1 MPSGLCHTD
10 LQRQHWFPYCS
21 LQAGFQ
27 YYSSSKL
34 LMAYENMPPPEYE
47 LLGGQKAVWLIS
59 EIIRV
64 KHLALSLI
72 LGRNVFHWLNAMSAP
87 TSACTPT
94 PMCIYTIP
102 VSVYTYTCICIC
114 LYPYLNPYL
123 YPVIYTIRRMILL
136 K

>member
-34 LMAYENMPPPEYE
+34 LMAKPSLTPEYE
-47 LLGGQKAVWLIS
+47 LLGGQKAVLLIS
-59 EIIRV
+59 EIICV

-72 LGRNVFHWLNAMSAP
+72 LGRNFFHWLNAMSTP

-94 PMCIYTIP
+94 PMYIYTIP
-102 VSVYTYTCICIC
+102 LSVYTYTCICIY

-123 YPVIYTIRRMILL
+123 YPVIYTIGRMILL